1 MKSIIKFLF
10 WGLIL
15 ICIITGGIFIGYK
28 SLIFP
33 VSNDNSLIEV
43 NISDGSSLKSA
54 AKLLEEKNLIKN
66 EKAFLIYAKINSL
79 ENIKSG
85 SYSLNKSQ
93 NVDEILQILNKGSKP
108 IGIKIT
114 IPEGYEIRNIAEK
127 LESAGITDFD
137 SFISATS
144 KVDLYKSQYAY
155 LNLPEITSLEG
166 FLFPDTYYISEDATN
181 EQIIKMFLDRFSEVY
196 EEQQLESK
204 IQESGLTLNEF
215 ITLASIVEREAV
227 KKEERPI
234 ISGIFY
240 NRLSIQMP
248 LQSCATVQYILKE
261 RKPVLSIADTKIDSP
276 YNTYLIK
283 GLPPAPIASPGL
295 DAILATSNPQQTKF
309 LYFVAKGDGGH
320 EFSETYEQHL
330 QAKKKYLGE

>member
-1 MKSIIKFLF
+1 
-10 WGLIL
+10 
-15 ICIITGGIFIGYK
+15 
-28 SLIFP
+28 
-33 VSNDNSLIEV
+33 
-43 NISDGSSLKSA
+43 
-54 AKLLEEKNLIKN
+54 
-66 EKAFLIYAKINSL
+66 
-79 ENIKSG
+79 
-85 SYSLNKSQ
+85 
-93 NVDEILQILNKGSKP
+93 
-108 IGIKIT
+108 
-114 IPEGYEIRNIAEK
+114 
-127 LESAGITDFD
+127 
-137 SFISATS
+137 
-144 KVDLYKSQYAY
+144 
-155 LNLPEITSLEG
+155 
-166 FLFPDTYYISEDATN
+166 
-181 EQIIKMFLDRFSEVY
+181 MFLDRFSEVY

-204 IQESGLTLNEF
+204 IQESGLNINEF

-234 ISGIFY
+234 IAGIFY

-295 DAILATSNPQQTKF
+295 DAILATSNPQHTKF